1 MIKGRE
7 YLSALLIFLS
17 SFLSNYYFGSIGVFP
32 IDTFA
37 FFDSANFINNGFL
50 PIRDYWTA
58 NGFLVDLI
66 QSVFFKFFGV
76 NWYVYLLHS
85 SILNFIFSF
94 YTYKFLQNEGLEYK
108 YALFYSLS
116 VSLLLYPP
124 VGVPFSDHHSIIFSL
139 LSIFAI
145 ISASKNNSYLLICLS
160 IMLLVLAFLS
170 KQIPAAFFI
179 IFTSLYI
186 IYQSIMNK
194 NLNWIYVSSLFSFI
208 LILIIYF
215 LLTAGKIEI
224 KNFLIQYFYFP
235 ISIGANRSGG
245 LELKYYL
252 MSFIKEF
259 KFFFLLMILMIY
271 QINLKNIKYLKIN
284 IIFIIIVLISVLSQ
298 NLIKNQII
306 IFFLLPILIGLV
318 HSKLNL
324 VKEKKNI
331 FFIIFLISLNLF
343 ITAKYHE
350 RFNIDRKFM
359 DLQNINKSSY
369 ENGSDI
375 SSKLKGLK
383 WFTTLNSSTLNV
395 ETMLLKDTIKYLKKN
410 NTNSVIITVYQFINS
425 EINSK
430 IYSPN
435 RWYTDDGVSYPLKDS
450 KYFDYYVN
458 FYKKKLIEKNVTKI
472 FTISPID
479 EKSFNFIFT
488 NNCYETTKINQILL
502 KHELVNCFAK

>member
-1 MIKGRE
+1 
-7 YLSALLIFLS
+7 
-17 SFLSNYYFGSIGVFP
+17 
-32 IDTFA
+32 
-37 FFDSANFINNGFL
+37 
-50 PIRDYWTA
+50 
-58 NGFLVDLI
+58 
-66 QSVFFKFFGV
+66 
-76 NWYVYLLHS
+76 
-85 SILNFIFSF
+85 
-94 YTYKFLQNEGLEYK
+94 
-108 YALFYSLS
+108 
-116 VSLLLYPP
+116 
-124 VGVPFSDHHSIIFSL
+124 
-139 LSIFAI
+139 
-145 ISASKNNSYLLICLS
+145 
-160 IMLLVLAFLS
+160 
-170 KQIPAAFFI
+170 
-179 IFTSLYI
+179 
-186 IYQSIMNK
+186 
-194 NLNWIYVSSLFSFI
+194 
-208 LILIIYF
+208 
-215 LLTAGKIEI
+215 
-224 KNFLIQYFYFP
+224 
-235 ISIGANRSGG
+235 
-245 LELKYYL
+245 
-252 MSFIKEF
+252 
-259 KFFFLLMILMIY
+259 MILMIY

-359 DLQNINKSSY
+359 DLQNISKSSY

-383 WFTTLNSSTLNV
+383 WFTTLNSSTLNE